1 MPATPSPYCVLSQDQ
16 RCLQTAFSRPTP
28 FSDVLCL
35 ETSVFRRELSL
46 NGCLQT
52 RTVLDGCLQTWHV
65 FRHGSEDVIC
75 LGTAVSRQYLSG
87 DTSRLKTLVSRHIT
101 SGNTRLKTVY
111 VLRVYISAPRTPLTF
126 SKCILSICTEYR
138 PVLASATQ
146 FMFSNLQGKTSAT
159 GTTIGE
165 NIRREMG
172 IANLDSMKDT
182 PTISLPVF
190 LKMYHERMNSRMCP
204 VGP

>member
-1 MPATPSPYCVLSQDQ
+1 M
-16 RCLQTAFSRPTP
+16 
-28 FSDVLCL
+28 CL
-35 ETSVFRRELSL
+35 ETSVSRPILSWDW
-46 NGCLQT
+46 CLKT
-52 RTVLDGCLQTWHV
+52 SRIL
-65 FRHGSEDVIC
+65 RHLLSSDMCPETFIC

-87 DTSRLKTLVSRHIT
+87 DTSRLKTLVLRHIA

-138 PVLASATQ
+138 SVFASATQ
-146 FMFSNLQGKTSAT
+146 SMFSNLQGETSAT

-182 PTISLPVF
+182 PTISLRVF
-190 LKMYHERMNSRMCP
+190 HGRMSSRMCP
-204 VGP
+204 VGQ

>member
-1 MPATPSPYCVLSQDQ
+1 V
-16 RCLQTAFSRPTP
+16 FSRPTP

-46 NGCLQT
+46 DGCLQT
-52 RTVLDGCLQTWHV
+52 RTVLRRL
-65 FRHGSEDVIC
+65 SEDIIC
-75 LGTAVSRQYLSG
+75 LETAVSRQYLSG

-111 VLRVYISAPRTPLTF
+111 VLRVYISAPRTSLTF
-126 SKCILSICTEYR
+126 SKCILSSCTEYR
-138 PVLASATQ
+138 SVLASATQ
-146 FMFSNLQGKTSAT
+146 SMFSNLQGETSAT

-165 NIRREMG
+165 NIRSEMG

-182 PTISLPVF
+182 PTISLRVF
-190 LKMYHERMNSRMCP
+190 
-204 VGP
+204 